1 MLPDKK
7 EVHYVSR
14 KMRKIIVMF
23 IIVSFVTSCKSL
35 KKQVINNEYEKDFAA
50 REAPYDNC
58 FAILPFTLNYTQSGC
73 YPIIKI
79 NNSFL
84 LLDTGANFTCVS
96 EKGVLDLFYN
106 SYEVVKQQKMLMQED
121 GNINICNQQ
130 IGYWTIP
137 SYDGANKN
145 IPFYYTNY
153 DFSIFDGLIGQDCFT
168 EFSNI
173 IIDYKNK
180 VIVFDGENIK
190 GEEMPMFIDA
200 EGLCFIEFTCNGIKE
215 TGLIDTGSQYFILR
229 SSFFEKAC
237 EYSHMSA
244 SEIEELKNRKINL
257 TEPTNYL
264 FREVKIG
271 TNRYKKMK
279 AKLASDSQIQMSDE
293 ARGRLSE
300 YSSLG
305 FPFFENKIIQL
316 DFRNKIFRIKK

>member
-1 MLPDKK
+1 
-7 EVHYVSR
+7 
-14 KMRKIIVMF
+14 MRKIIVVF

-35 KKQVINNEYEKDFAA
+35 KKQVINNEYEKDLAA

-58 FAILPFTLNYTQSGC
+58 FAILPFTLKYTQPAC

-84 LLDTGANFTCVS
+84 LLDTGANYTCVN
-96 EKGVLDLFYN
+96 EKGVQDLFYS
-106 SYEVVKQQKMLMQED
+106 SYEAVKQQKTLMAKD

-137 SYDGANKN
+137 SYDGTYKN
-145 IPFYYTNY
+145 IPFYYTN
-153 DFSIFDGLIGQDCFT
+153 FEFNLFEGLIGQDCFAK
-168 EFSNI
+168 FSNI

-190 GEEMPMFIDA
+190 GEEMPMFIDE
-200 EGLCFIEFTCNGIKE
+200 EGLCFIEFICNGIKE

-237 EYSHMSA
+237 EYNHMSDI
-244 SEIEELKNRKINL
+244 EIEELKKRKINL
-257 TEPTNYL
+257 TEPKNYL

-271 TNRYKKMK
+271 ENRYKKIV
-279 AKLASDSQIQMSDE
+279 ARLASDSQIQMSDE

-316 DFRNKIFRIKK
+316 DYRNKIFRIKE